1 MNMAHLKVL
10 KTDSDYR
17 AALHEAEILVER
29 DPQHG
34 SEEADRLELL
44 TLLIET
50 FEEQSFPIDLPDPI
64 DAIEFRM
71 EEQGLRQKDLV
82 SFIGSRS
89 RVSEVLS
96 RKRPLTIPM
105 IRALSDGLGIP
116 LEALVAANRKNTIAD
131 ASNRSSLDW
140 NKFPFR
146 EMDKRGWFDV
156 LSSKVSGSPE
166 EVIKAFFAQ
175 ATTTSAALYRRR
187 LRGEEMDEKNY
198 YSTLAWT
205 ARVLIRAKSLESGIP
220 AFDAANISAEVLRDL
235 GRLSWLE
242 QGPRLAQEF
251 LWKLGIILLVEPRLP
266 NTLVDGAAILTAGG
280 TPIVALTLRIDRIDY
295 FWFTLM
301 HECVHVWKHLRIAD
315 EAYVD
320 RLESGESN
328 DREEKEANRFARDA
342 FIQRAIWKRS
352 DAFLSPS
359 REAIQEL
366 ADAQHI
372 HPAIVA
378 GRIQRE
384 TGRYEQFREFIGQG
398 LVRRHF
404 SEVNE
409 TRQ

>member
-116 LEALVAANRKNTIAD
+116 LEALVAANRKSTIATT
-131 ASNRSSLDW
+131 SNHSSLDW

-156 LSSKVSGSPE
+156 LSSRVNGSPE
-166 EVIKAFFAQ
+166 EVIRRFLRKRQLPQLRCTAGDFA
-175 ATTTSAALYRRR
+175 AKKWTKRVTTQH
-187 LRGEEMDEKNY
+187 
-198 YSTLAWT
+198 WH
-205 ARVLIRAKSLESGIP
+205 
-220 AFDAANISAEVLRDL
+220 
-235 GRLSWLE
+235 
-242 QGPRLAQEF
+242 GPREFSFVPSHWNQEF
-251 LWKLGIILLVEPRLP
+251 QPLPRP
-266 NTLVDGAAILTAGG
+266 ISRRKSYEIWDG
-280 TPIVALTLRIDRIDY
+280 
-295 FWFTLM
+295 
-301 HECVHVWKHLRIAD
+301 
-315 EAYVD
+315 
-320 RLESGESN
+320 
-328 DREEKEANRFARDA
+328 
-342 FIQRAIWKRS
+342 
-352 DAFLSPS
+352 
-359 REAIQEL
+359 
-366 ADAQHI
+366 
-372 HPAIVA
+372 
-378 GRIQRE
+378 
-384 TGRYEQFREFIGQG
+384 
-398 LVRRHF
+398 
-404 SEVNE
+404 
-409 TRQ
+409 